1 MPTYRRLQKPDE
13 HSRRHHTFYGRLA
26 DSLHQW
32 ATHRHIDLDRHRQPD
47 LTGKLGGEH
56 NWKDGSR
63 FASVREHC
71 PMSNP
76 SSPRD
81 PAPVARPASAP
92 TDDSVLAA
100 FAASGVIAAA
110 TGVAAGLVWGGF
122 GGRIAMRVVFLTS
135 NERVRG
141 VTSDDGFEIGT
152 ISGASMF
159 LLIFAAILGG
169 MAGFGVGIIRM
180 VTSGPTWAVA
190 IGTSLAAASF
200 AGAGIV
206 HTDGV
211 DFRLLDPLWLT
222 VGLFVLIPGLWGAT
236 VVVVTERL
244 LRSRVVE
251 GLPQRVHRRYWG
263 ATGWILLA
271 GITTFGI
278 RGLVADIATL
288 T

>member
-1 MPTYRRLQKPDE
+1 MPLV
-13 HSRRHHTFYGRLA
+13 HS
-26 DSLHQW
+26 
-32 ATHRHIDLDRHRQPD
+32 
-47 LTGKLGGEH
+47 
-56 NWKDGSR
+56 
-63 FASVREHC
+63 
-71 PMSNP
+71 
-76 SSPRD
+76 
-81 PAPVARPASAP
+81 
-92 TDDSVLAA
+92 LAA
-100 FAASGVIAAA
+100 AGA
-110 TGVAAGLVWGGF
+110 AAGLVWGGF

-141 VTSDDGFEIGT
+141 VMSDDGFEIGT

-180 VTSGPTWAVA
+180 VTAGPTWAVA

-244 LRSRVVE
+244 LRSHLARRSPTARPPPLLGCHRMDTPRRHHDIRDTRPRCRHRHTDMTTVFRGRHSPEEVVS
-251 GLPQRVHRRYWG
+251 
-263 ATGWILLA
+263 
-271 GITTFGI
+271 
-278 RGLVADIATL
+278 
-288 T
+288 

>member
-1 MPTYRRLQKPDE
+1 
-13 HSRRHHTFYGRLA
+13 
-26 DSLHQW
+26 
-32 ATHRHIDLDRHRQPD
+32 
-47 LTGKLGGEH
+47 
-56 NWKDGSR
+56 
-63 FASVREHC
+63 
-71 PMSNP
+71 MSNP
-76 SSPRD
+76 SPPPD

-92 TDDSVLAA
+92 SYDDSVLAA

-135 NERVRG
+135 NDRVRG

-244 LRSRVVE
+244 LRSRLVE
-251 GLPQRVHRRYWG
+251 GLPQRVHHRYWG

-271 GITTFGI
+271 GITAYGI
-278 RGLVADIATL
+278 QALVADIASL

>member
-1 MPTYRRLQKPDE
+1 
-13 HSRRHHTFYGRLA
+13 
-26 DSLHQW
+26 
-32 ATHRHIDLDRHRQPD
+32 
-47 LTGKLGGEH
+47 
-56 NWKDGSR
+56 
-63 FASVREHC
+63 
-71 PMSNP
+71 MSNP
-76 SSPRD
+76 SPPPD
-81 PAPVARPASAP
+81 PTPVGRAASAP
-92 TDDSVLAA
+92 VDDDSVLAA

-110 TGVAAGLVWGGF
+110 AGAVAGLVWGGI

-135 NERVRG
+135 NDHVRG

-152 ISGASMF
+152 ISGATMF
-159 LLIFAAILGG
+159 LLVFAAILGG

-190 IGTSLAAASF
+190 IGVSLAAAAF

-236 VVVVTERL
+236 VVVATERL
-244 LRSRVVE
+244 LRSNLIE

-263 ATGWILLA
+263 ATGWILLV

-278 RGLVADIATL
+278 QGLLADIATL

>member
-1 MPTYRRLQKPDE
+1 
-13 HSRRHHTFYGRLA
+13 
-26 DSLHQW
+26 
-32 ATHRHIDLDRHRQPD
+32 
-47 LTGKLGGEH
+47 
-56 NWKDGSR
+56 
-63 FASVREHC
+63 
-71 PMSNP
+71 MSNP
-76 SSPRD
+76 FPPPD
-81 PAPVARPASAP
+81 PARVARPAPAAR
-92 TDDSVLAA
+92 DDSVLDA
-100 FAASGVIAAA
+100 FGASGGIAGAVGA
-110 TGVAAGLVWGGF
+110 AAGLVWGGI

-135 NERVRG
+135 NEHVRG

-152 ISGASMF
+152 FSNATML
-159 LLIFAAILGG
+159 LLILTTILGAI
-169 MAGFGVGIIRM
+169 AGFVVGIIRM

-236 VVVVTERL
+236 VVVVTDRL
-244 LRSRVVE
+244 LRRFPTVF
-251 GLPQRVHRRYWG
+251 PPRVHRRYWG
-263 ATGWILLA
+263 AAGWILLV

-278 RGLVADIATL
+278 QGLIADIATL